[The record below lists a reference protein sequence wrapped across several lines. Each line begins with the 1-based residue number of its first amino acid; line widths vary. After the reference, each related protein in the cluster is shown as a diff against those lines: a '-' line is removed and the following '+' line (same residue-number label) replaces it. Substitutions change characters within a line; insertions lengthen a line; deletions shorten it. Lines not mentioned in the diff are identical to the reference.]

1 MMTRSVKFCSV
12 ARDIFTGRINEDI
25 KPIKR
30 PDLAPDQLKYL
41 DVIPPQD
48 ERRTSVVSF
57 TINNTAIVV
66 GKATFENINR
76 RTFVMLS
83 L

>member
-1 MMTRSVKFCSV
+1 MH
-12 ARDIFTGRINEDI
+12 I
-25 KPIKR
+25 KEVMQR
-30 PDLAPDQLKYL
+30 VQVLMSHLAPDQLKYL

-76 RTFVMLS
+76 RTLVMLS